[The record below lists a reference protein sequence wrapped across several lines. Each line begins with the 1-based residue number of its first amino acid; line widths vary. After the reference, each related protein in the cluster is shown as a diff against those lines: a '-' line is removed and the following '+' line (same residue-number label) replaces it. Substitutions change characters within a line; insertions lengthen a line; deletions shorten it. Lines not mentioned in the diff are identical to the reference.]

1 MEMVECWR
9 EDIGVQRSSPA
20 PTKVCSNNNNQFLI
34 LLFRGMNKQFV
45 HFKLRRT
52 VENIYF
58 RLFTMLLIILDIGFV
73 ITEAV
78 LDCAVDPTSKTIR
91 KLELA
96 LSIYFVVEVSYLY
109 IVYITLML
117 PIRCF

>member
-1 MEMVECWR
+1 
-9 EDIGVQRSSPA
+9 
-20 PTKVCSNNNNQFLI
+20 
-34 LLFRGMNKQFV
+34 MNKQFV

-78 LDCAVDPTSKTIR
+78 LNCAVDPTSKTIR
-91 KLELA
+91 NLELA
-96 LSIYFVVEVSYLY
+96 LSVYFVVEVGYTKTIY
-109 IVYITLML
+109 FFML
-117 PIRCF
+117 SIRCF